1 LFEEDGIET
10 MFAMTGR
17 SLGSV
22 DLFNQPKRGCP
33 FEIEERALSA
43 NLLRGRL
50 VNERTRLWFV
60 D

>member
-1 LFEEDGIET
+1 

-22 DLFNQPKRGCP
+22 DLFNQPKRGGP